1 MSKRVLKPSERNVVC
16 FYCTESMQYKALKKL
31 TIRRYSG
38 QPARVQITS
47 QISQKE
53 SQWRQGRHGKIYK
66 TLFKEGPHQ
75 SKIFHYVIDVIHY
88 LLINKLNPARKKIL
102 QCFYRFRRRET
113 FFNVG
118 TAIGGAKACFFY
130 DSPAI
135 GGGKLFSSMILP
147 PPAAAVFFGM
157 TVPPSAAP
165 KSENGAG
172 SIFIKNAVFC
182 TLYIKKLSAQISCG
196 F

>member
-1 MSKRVLKPSERNVVC
+1 MLKPSERNVVC

-75 SKIFHYVIDVIHY
+75 SKFFHYVIDVIHY
-88 LLINKLNPARKKIL
+88 LLINKLNPARKKNSPMFL
-102 QCFYRFRRRET
+102 PSSAASTFFQRVYCHRRRQGLFLLRFSRHRGRQT
-113 FFNVG
+113 FFFNDF
-118 TAIGGAKACFFY
+118 AASSFLWHDCAAFGGAKIRKRRRINFHKKRSFSY
-130 DSPAI
+130 L
-135 GGGKLFSSMILP
+135 GKSSSGLHQKC
-147 PPAAAVFFGM
+147 VR
-157 TVPPSAAP
+157 
-165 KSENGAG
+165 KS
-172 SIFIKNAVFC
+172 
-182 TLYIKKLSAQISCG
+182 L
-196 F
+196 